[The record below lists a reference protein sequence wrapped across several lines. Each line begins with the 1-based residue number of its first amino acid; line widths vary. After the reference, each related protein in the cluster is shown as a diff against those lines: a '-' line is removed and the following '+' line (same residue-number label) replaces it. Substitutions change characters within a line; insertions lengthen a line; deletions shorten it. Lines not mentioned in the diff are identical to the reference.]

1 MPRTSRTA
9 APPAGNRDVA
19 DLLSI
24 LREHSSP
31 LLADFQELLDR
42 VGTLEQ
48 QLEAAVQE
56 LAAMRRDLAEME
68 RRRHPAANAMRQA
81 VTTIQT
87 QVTELREKLSALK
100 QAIVEGCKSAVAAFQ
115 KKGIAALDN
124 ITRFFR
130 VRPMLE
136 AVQAQASHAAA
147 AADRAVGRV
156 EAASQKYHEAG
167 RHLKNAGRA
176 LTGKEAIQ
184 KAKPPGKAAKTVAAP
199 FRAVRTCFR
208 SLEKSAA
215 SAASRLGRLEQA
227 TEQQKPSIQNTIQQ
241 YNRQIEQEKA
251 RAVPVKVRPRPHVER

>member
-1 MPRTSRTA
+1 MPKTSRTA
-9 APPAGNRDVA
+9 APLAGNRDVA

-24 LREHSSP
+24 LREQSSP
-31 LLADFQELLDR
+31 SLADFQKLLEQ

-48 QLEAAVQE
+48 QLEAAVRE

-68 RRRHPAANAMRQA
+68 RRRHPAVNAMRKAVIIVQA
-81 VTTIQT
+81 
-87 QVTELREKLSALK
+87 QVLELREKLSALK
-100 QAIVEGCKSAVAAFQ
+100 QAIADGCKNAVTAFRE
-115 KKGIAALDN
+115 KGAAALDN
-124 ITRFFR
+124 IARFFK

-136 AVQAQASHAAA
+136 AVQVQADHAAA

-184 KAKPPGKAAKTVAAP
+184 KVKPPGKASKTAAAP
-199 FRAVRTCFR
+199 FHAARACFGAMA
-208 SLEKSAA
+208 KGAA
-215 SAASRLGRLEQA
+215 SAAERLERLEQA
-227 TEQQKPSIQNTIQQ
+227 AKQQKPSIQNTIQQ

>member
-9 APPAGNRDVA
+9 APLAGNRDVA
-19 DLLSI
+19 ELLSI
-24 LREHSSP
+24 LRKHSSP
-31 LLADFQELLDR
+31 SLADFQELLDR

-56 LAAMRRDLAEME
+56 LTAMRRDLAEME

-100 QAIVEGCKSAVAAFQ
+100 QAVVEGCKNAVTAFR

-136 AVQAQASHAAA
+136 AVQAQASHAAE
-147 AADRAVGRV
+147 AADRAVGRI

-176 LTGKEAIQ
+176 LTGKDAIQ
-184 KAKPPGKAAKTVAAP
+184 KAKPPGKAAQAVSAP
-199 FRAVRTCFR
+199 LRATRACFGAMA
-208 SLEKSAA
+208 KGAA
-215 SAASRLGRLEQA
+215 SAADRLGRLEQA
-227 TEQQKPSIQNTIQQ
+227 AKQQKPSIKETIRQ
-241 YNRQIEQEKA
+241 YNREAEKV
-251 RAVPVKVRPRPHVER
+251 RAVPIRVRPRPHVER

>member
-9 APPAGNRDVA
+9 APLAGNRDVA
-19 DLLSI
+19 ELLSI

-31 LLADFQELLDR
+31 SLADFQELLDR

-100 QAIVEGCKSAVAAFQ
+100 QAVVDGCKSAVTAFQ

-124 ITRFFR
+124 IARFFR

-136 AVQAQASHAAA
+136 AVQAQASHAAE
-147 AADRAVGRV
+147 AADRAVGRI

-176 LTGKEAIQ
+176 LTGKDAIH
-184 KAKPPGKAAKTVAAP
+184 KAKPPGKAAQAVSAP
-199 FRAVRTCFR
+199 FRATRACFGAMA
-208 SLEKSAA
+208 KGAA
-215 SAASRLGRLEQA
+215 SAADRLGRLEQA
-227 TEQQKPSIQNTIQQ
+227 AEQQKPSIQETIRQ
-241 YNRQIEQEKA
+241 YHREAEKV
-251 RAVPVKVRPRPHVER
+251 RAVPIRVRPRPHVER